1 MAAYNSYQ
9 DMIDRIKNELQ
20 RNDSDI
26 ETIITNSI
34 SDAIRHFKDECFAVN
49 QATYY
54 TTAKKLDTTE
64 LTTNPLA
71 GAYID
76 LPSDFSSMIN
86 VQVNKD
92 GTLYDMISLPY
103 VDLDNMDVMYSN
115 PDTGT
120 PEYWAYLGEY
130 KGTGTSG
137 TPTGPATTAV
147 SAKDKYTQGKI
158 RIYRRPDKDYTLVM
172 KYVSNLSDPSE
183 SVVGGVNAVIASE
196 IYGFWMNE
204 GYRMIKSYAKGIIY
218 ADYLQQYEQAQAQE
232 VMAQAE
238 FNRLVGRSEARAFEN
253 KVVGYI

>member
-1 MAAYNSYQ
+1 
-9 DMIDRIKNELQ
+9 MINRIKNELQ

-54 TTAKKLDTTE
+54 TTASKLNTAD
-64 LTTNPLA
+64 LTANPLA

-76 LPSDFSSMIN
+76 LPTDFSSMIN

-103 VDLDNMDVMYSN
+103 TELDNMDVMYSS

-120 PEYWAYLGEY
+120 PEYWSYLGEY
-130 KGTGTSG
+130 KGEDTSG
-137 TPTGPATTAV
+137 TPAGPATTSVLEA
-147 SAKDKYTQGKI
+147 DKYTQGKI

-183 SVVGGVNAVIASE
+183 SVVA
-196 IYGFWMNE
+196 
-204 GYRMIKSYAKGIIY
+204 
-218 ADYLQQYEQAQAQE
+218 
-232 VMAQAE
+232 
-238 FNRLVGRSEARAFEN
+238 
-253 KVVGYI
+253 